1 METKVDWPD
10 IYGALGDGIRA
21 RTQVD
26 ALTQVFS
33 SSEFNVWE
41 KVKFGKAVL
50 GIKGGDDDAER
61 NDN

>member
-1 METKVDWPD
+1 MAEIGWNE
-10 IYGALGDGIRA
+10 IYGAMGEGIRA
-21 RTQVD
+21 QTIVE

-50 GIKGGDDDAER
+50 GIKGGDDDTAG
-61 NDN
+61 NDH